1 MRFFNQIFIKFLL
14 LSIFVALNNC
24 GEPSSN
30 EMTKGHRQAIKEQCK
45 NDPDKKLCGKEVRIN
60 FKKDGHKYVNFKE
73 LSKAETN
80 RVAINC
86 KPEKKYGLVAYNDCL
101 YNNKQL
107 ALGNDLTPKDD
118 KRITSNI
125 DAIKQ
130 YVYYI
135 ETFNEGDEQEGK
147 KFIGTGVAIAKNLIA
162 TNCHVITDKELS
174 LKNKKAEYLD
184 IIFVENVH
192 DEKKRG
198 TVKLFKRGYEKNLDI
213 CILKTKSDI
222 KYVKTKVKYKKLKQR
237 MKVMAVGNPL
247 GIIGHVSDGKITAL
261 EKRKW
266 FVPMHSEKYI
276 TLKNPHK
283 IIHHDS
289 SIGSGSSGGPLFDA
303 GGNLIG
309 INTWILS
316 EDGTSGGFG
325 LALSADH
332 INDVLRD

>member
-1 MRFFNQIFIKFLL
+1 MRFFNNLLTKFLL
-14 LSIFVALNNC
+14 LSILVFLNGC
-24 GEPSSN
+24 GEPNSN

-45 NDPDKKLCGKEVRIN
+45 NDPDKKLCGKEVRIK
-60 FKKDGHKYVNFKE
+60 FKKDGHKYVNFKD

-80 RVAINC
+80 RVSLNC
-86 KPEKKYGLVAYNDCL
+86 SPEKKYGLVSYNDCL
-101 YNNKQL
+101 YKNKQL
-107 ALGNDLTPKDD
+107 ALGNSLTPKDS
-118 KRITSNI
+118 KRITSNV
-125 DAIKQ
+125 DEVKQ

-135 ETFNEGDEQEGK
+135 QTFNEGDEEEGK
-147 KFIGTGVAIAKNLIA
+147 IWTGTGVAIAKNLIV

-266 FVPMHSEKYI
+266 FVPMHSEKYV